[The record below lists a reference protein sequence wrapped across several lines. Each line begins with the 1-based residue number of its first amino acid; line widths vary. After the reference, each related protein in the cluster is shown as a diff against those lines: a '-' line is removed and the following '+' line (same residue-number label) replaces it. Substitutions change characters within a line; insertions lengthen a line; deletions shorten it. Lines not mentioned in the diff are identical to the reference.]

1 MKKKLL
7 SAILA
12 LAIVAAPSLGF
23 VENTDSLAP
32 NCQITASAAQA
43 KSGWVKEGGN
53 WYYYIAGSK
62 ARSKWIQSK
71 GKWYYLKWNGVMA
84 TGWEKITGYW
94 YYFDTVNGDMYSGRW
109 LEKKISSKESD
120 WYYLGNS
127 GIMYAN
133 QFLFYNNKWYYFDKD
148 GIMLKNRMNYFIPN
162 HGRWNFHADGHGDRI
177 A

>member
-12 LAIVAAPSLGF
+12 LAIVATPSLGF
-23 VENTDSLAP
+23 AKNADSLTP
-32 NCQITASAAQA
+32 SCQITASAAQA
-43 KSGWVKEGGN
+43 KTGWVKEGSN
-53 WYYYIAGSK
+53 WYYYIGGYK
-62 ARSKWIQSK
+62 AKSKWIQSN

-94 YYFDTVNGDMYSGRW
+94 YYFDTVNGDMYSNRW
-109 LEKKISSKESD
+109 LKDGND

-127 GIMYAN
+127 GIMFAN
-133 QFLFYNNKWYYFDKD
+133 MFTFYKSDWYYFDKD
-148 GIMLKNRMNYFIPN
+148 GKMVKDKENYFIN
-162 HGRWNFHADGHGDRI
+162 KTRWKFDKEGRGTKI